1 MSEIHLNKEDRE
13 IAQSLQ
19 KIMGGD
25 DDFYETNNET
35 YKVGAKEI
43 PEPSTSSV
51 GKTLADGNDM
61 RRLLSDLLDA
71 E

>member
-25 DDFYETNNET
+25 DEFYETNNFDET
-35 YKVGAKEI
+35 NKVGAK
-43 PEPSTSSV
+43 EPSTSSV